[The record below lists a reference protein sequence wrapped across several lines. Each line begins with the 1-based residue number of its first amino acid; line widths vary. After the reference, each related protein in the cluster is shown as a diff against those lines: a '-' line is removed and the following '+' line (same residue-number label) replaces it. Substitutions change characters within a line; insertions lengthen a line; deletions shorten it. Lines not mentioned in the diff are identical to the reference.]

1 MEPEATP
8 PTSADLFYA
17 RTFAVLTLLLLGFLL
32 YLVLAPLLVPL
43 GWALFIGL
51 LLHPIH
57 DWLVAKLRGRENLS
71 AALLTLVVFLL
82 LIGPF
87 TALGAAFGVQ
97 TAQLLQYV
105 QRLAGEHKELGDL
118 MTSPVIGTVLTWL
131 QGNFGITIN
140 QVQGWLAEGTR
151 TVLQLLASLGGK
163 IFLGALGTVVTF
175 VIMMFL
181 LFFMIRDQHEIV
193 STMRALIP
201 MSPHD
206 RNRLFAHLNSVMRA
220 IVYGTGVTAVV
231 QGILVAI
238 GFAIV
243 GLPAPIVFGAMA
255 ALFALVPMAGT
266 PVVWAPAVIVLAVQQ
281 RWLAAGFLL
290 GWGIVVTTLDNFLR
304 PYLVSGRA
312 QVHTITV
319 FIGVL
324 GGVLAFGA
332 LGIFL
337 SPLLLALV
345 IALIRFTLEGRTGDA
360 GT

>member
-1 MEPEATP
+1 M
-8 PTSADLFYA
+8 
-17 RTFAVLTLLLLGFLL
+17 LLS
-32 YLVLAPLLVPL
+32 
-43 GWALFIGL
+43 
-51 LLHPIH
+51 PIH
-57 DWLVAKLRGRENLS
+57 DWLAVKLGGRENLS
-71 AALLTLVVFLL
+71 ASLLTLLTFLL

-118 MTSPVIGTVLTWL
+118 MTAPVIGTALTWL
-131 QGNFGITIN
+131 QQNFGITIG

-151 TVLQLLASLGGK
+151 TMLQFLASLGGR

-193 STMRALIP
+193 STVRALIP
-201 MSPHD
+201 MSSHD
-206 RNRLFAHLNSVMRA
+206 KGRLFAHLGSVMRA

-281 RWLAAGFLL
+281 RWVAAGFLL

-319 FIGVL
+319 FVGVL

-337 SPLLLALV
+337 GPLLLALV
-345 IALIRFTLEGRTGDA
+345 IALIRFTLEVRSAERAVGD
-360 GT
+360 G